1 MGNPGTS
8 AQNNRD
14 YFDKNSTEVSSHFL
28 VGLDGEIIQCV
39 PLWEKSAASN
49 WRNNDT
55 VSIEVCHPDESG
67 KFGDETYKSV
77 VKLTAWLLS
86 ETGLDENAV
95 IRHYDITEKQCPLY
109 YVKHEDAWNKL
120 KKDIGTAL
128 KELKG

>member
-1 MGNPGTS
+1 M
-8 AQNNRD
+8 
-14 YFDKNSTEVSSHFL
+14 
-28 VGLDGEIIQCV
+28 GLDGEIIQCV

-55 VSIEVCHPDESG
+55 VSIEVYHPDESG

-120 KKDIGTAL
+120 KRI
-128 KELKG
+128 

>member
-1 MGNPGTS
+1 M
-8 AQNNRD
+8 
-14 YFDKNSTEVSSHFL
+14 
-28 VGLDGEIIQCV
+28 GLDGEIIQCL

-55 VSIEVCHPDESG
+55 ISIEVCHPDESG

-95 IRHYDITEKQCPLY
+95 IRHYDITEKQCPFITL
-109 YVKHEDAWNKL
+109 NTRTRGISL
-120 KKDIGTAL
+120 KRT
-128 KELKG
+128 